1 MSMLT
6 MMRRLR
12 FPSIT
17 KNMINMPISHRF
29 SAVGMAEQNP
39 TRCIDVLKQE
49 HFVINKTLNA
59 FNRCVSEGKP
69 SDIEQD
75 WKDFAI
81 FLKVYSDE
89 IHHYKEENI
98 LVEILRKYEADTDVN
113 VINEETWRF
122 LQKEH
127 ENIDSYMTIIGNN
140 INLENR
146 NSILNTLKDL
156 GQSLQQHVYK
166 EDKLLFPKIM
176 HLAPPEIMETISQK
190 CEQFMQ
196 ENKQKEENCISI
208 SDSLCNKYLG
218 E

>member
-1 MSMLT
+1 MSMLA
-6 MMRRLR
+6 MLRQFR
-12 FPSIT
+12 FPSVA
-17 KNMINMPISHRF
+17 KNVMINCNMPLLHRF
-29 SAVGMAEQNP
+29 SVIGTAEEHP

-49 HFVINKTLNA
+49 HFVINNTLNA
-59 FNRCVSEGKP
+59 FNRCVSEGEAG
-69 SDIEQD
+69 DIEQD

-98 LVEILRKYEADTDVN
+98 LVETLRKYEAGADVN

-122 LQKEH
+122 LQREH

-146 NSILNTLKDL
+146 HSFLDTLKAL
-156 GQSLQQHVYK
+156 CQSLQQHVYK
-166 EDKLLFPKIM
+166 GDKLLFPKII
-176 HLAPPEIMETISQK
+176 HLTPPEIMETISQK

-196 ENKQKEENCISI
+196 ENKEKEENCLEISK
-208 SDSLCNKYLG
+208 SL
-218 E
+218 